1 MKKKFNLICMLI
13 LHHGGKRRV
22 STRCGYLTQENS

>member
-1 MKKKFNLICMLI
+1 MKNNFDIIRMLI
-13 LHHGGKRRV
+13 LHYGSKRRV